1 MATEPLAAIRDIALA
16 FPDAVETESYG
27 QVAFRVHDKIFVSF
41 SDTEDG
47 THVCAKC
54 APGQQEPLIKHGD
67 PFFLPEYTG
76 RHGWIGVNI
85 DDETD
90 WNEVGDLVIDSY
102 REVAPRSLSQSIG
115 IRPEG
120 RSLGAEAM
128 VRVGSV
134 IGELIEGKPPK
145 DEVVAEQR
153 LDDEEDDDGLLIN
166 FDPDDPMSTSVQL

>member
-1 MATEPLAAIRDIALA
+1 MATEPLAALRDIALA
-16 FPDAVETESYG
+16 FPDAVETEAYG
-27 QVAFRVHDKIFVSF
+27 QVAFRVRDKIFVTYGT
-41 SDTEDG
+41 DNDG
-47 THVCAKC
+47 VQVSTKC
-54 APGQQEPLIKHGD
+54 APGQQELLVKHGD
-67 PFFLPEYTG
+67 PYFVPEYTG
-76 RHGWIGVNI
+76 RQGWIGVHV

-90 WNEVGDLVIDSY
+90 WNEIGDLVIDSY

-153 LDDEEDDDGLLIN
+153 LDDDEDDDGLLID
-166 FDPDDPMSTSVQL
+166 FDPDDPTGTSVQL

>member
-1 MATEPLAAIRDIALA
+1 MATDPLEALRDIALA

-27 QVAFRVHDKIFVSF
+27 QTAFRVRDKIFVSF
-41 SDTEDG
+41 GTDDDG
-47 THVCAKC
+47 AHLSTKC
-54 APGQQEPLIKHGD
+54 APGQQELLVDQGEPY
-67 PFFLPEYTG
+67 FLPEYTG
-76 RHGWIGVNI
+76 RQGWIGVRV
-85 DDETD
+85 DDDTD
-90 WNEVGDLVIDSY
+90 WNEIADLVIDSY

-128 VRVGSV
+128 LRVGSV

-153 LDDEEDDDGLLIN
+153 LDDDHDDDGLLID
-166 FDPDDPMSTSVQL
+166 FDPDDPTGTSVQI